1 MMATPDRYLGISSH
15 PESHECA
22 GFNFEKSYSEFTR
35 STKVHF
41 SFRGP
46 AGGSPRTYF
55 SGSNAPGCHFKPEKT
70 KKNDRPDQKI
80 IRTKTMGPK
89 GSRQDLTRPGHK
101 AAKFILGW
109 LCAACGFQ
117 KNKLR
122 EPSPPLGGEPVGL
135 GLFFFQ
141 KEKFTRQSKSMEPNI
156 VELHEYPEL
165 TRNFE
170 RKQRCY

>member
-1 MMATPDRYLGISSH
+1 MPGNIL
-15 PESHECA
+15 
-22 GFNFEKSYSEFTR
+22 EK
-35 STKVHF
+35 VIQ
-41 SFRGP
+41 
-46 AGGSPRTYF
+46 GSPVQQKF
-55 SGSNAPGCHFKPEKT
+55 ILHFGVPPGGRRGHTFRDPMPQDAILNQKKP

-101 AAKFILGW
+101 AAKIILGW

-135 GLFFFQ
+135 GLFWATPGLSQASLPVWGRTQTHTFYG
-141 KEKFTRQSKSMEPNI
+141 E
-156 VELHEYPEL
+156 
-165 TRNFE
+165 
-170 RKQRCY
+170 

>member
-1 MMATPDRYLGISSH
+1 MPGKIL
-15 PESHECA
+15 
-22 GFNFEKSYSEFTR
+22 K
-35 STKVHF
+35 KVIQGLPVQQKFIFHF
-41 SFRGP
+41 GVPPGGRRGHTFRDP
-46 AGGSPRTYF
+46 MPQDAIL
-55 SGSNAPGCHFKPEKT
+55 NQKKP

-141 KEKFTRQSKSMEPNI
+141 KEKFTRKSKSMEPNI

-165 TRNFE
+165 TRNSE